1 MRISDWSSDVCSSDL
16 QLNRRFIAN
25 VGLTPKEYRARLRLA
40 RAHGMIRHTGKSMTQ
55 IAVECAYS
63 DGAHLSRWF
72 KAHVGMAP
80 SQARRAARKDRKSVG
95 WGKSVSVRGDLGGR
109 HNNNKKT

>member
-1 MRISDWSSDVCSSDL
+1 MLLIEQDLAGASSLGEIAAQVGIGFR

-40 RAHGMIRHTGKSMTQ
+40 RAHWMIRHTGKSMTQ

-63 DGAHLSRWF
+63 DGAHLSRRSEERR
-72 KAHVGMAP
+72 VG
-80 SQARRAARKDRKSVG
+80 KEC
-95 WGKSVSVRGDLGGR
+95 VSTGR
-109 HNNNKKT
+109 TRWLP